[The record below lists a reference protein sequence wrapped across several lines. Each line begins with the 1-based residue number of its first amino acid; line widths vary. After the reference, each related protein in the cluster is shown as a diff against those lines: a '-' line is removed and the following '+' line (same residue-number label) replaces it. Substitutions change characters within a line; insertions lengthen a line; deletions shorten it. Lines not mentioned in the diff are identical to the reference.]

1 MGFHSNIGFHNKNPL
16 YYTAFH
22 VDQQM
27 IIYVLHTTEELDC
40 INNCTV
46 IKLWEMSH
54 AVDDKVANITS
65 STFKWTLY
73 CCGQPFLLVLL
84 MSQM

>member
-1 MGFHSNIGFHNKNPL
+1 
-16 YYTAFH
+16 
-22 VDQQM
+22 
-27 IIYVLHTTEELDC
+27 
-40 INNCTV
+40 
-46 IKLWEMSH
+46 MSH